1 MNTKQTGD
9 ISEAAVA
16 AEFLKAGLTVLTP
29 WGDRHRYDLVVEEE
43 GVFLRIQV
51 KTGRV
56 KNGAIIFG
64 SVSISTQDGELV
76 HRPYT
81 GQIEYFAVYCRET
94 DKVYIIP
101 VGLCGAHGFALRLH
115 PPKNKQ
121 VKGVHLAK
129 DFEFNG
135 RITQLVE

>member
-1 MNTKQTGD
+1 MNTKQLGD

-29 WGDRHRYDLVVEEE
+29 WGDRHRYDLVVEEA
-43 GVFLRIQV
+43 GRFLRIQV

-56 KNGAIIFG
+56 QSGAIKFNTA
-64 SVSISTQDGELV
+64 STSTLDGETV
-76 HRPYT
+76 QIPYA
-81 GQIEYFAVYCRET
+81 GQIDYFAVYCREV
-94 DKVYIIP
+94 DKVYVIP
-101 VGLCGAHGFALRLH
+101 VGLCGPRGFALRLVEAR
-115 PPKNKQ
+115 NRQ
-121 VKGVHLAK
+121 AKGVHLAK